1 MYTELTQAELLLA
14 LMHYDIARA
23 DRLVCAV
30 VVDHR
35 LSAGRVFRPDLD
47 AESVWG
53 AISSPEL
60 ELIGVAVGVKRA
72 IDRATAFK
80 LGIGTSLVNY
90 VDGYL

>member
-1 MYTELTQAELLLA
+1 MVLLA
-14 LMHYDIARA
+14 VHDDTPATDGLIETVVIHYSLDTRW
-23 DRLVCAV
+23 
-30 VVDHR
+30 
-35 LSAGRVFRPDLD
+35 VFRPDLD